1 VFGRE
6 EVNRAEKEEPSRT
19 VLVHRA
25 TVHTVLIGI
34 SEGLVQFNYS
44 RSGRNGIWLR
54 VLQVQYARKD
64 VGVGVGYCDD
74 PTAMQAGFVP
84 MLVVGSL
91 GCSRCKSRCGCV
103 LTVWYRNGSSFGTRG
118 SAVSGE
124 GRRGGAGQGRIL
136 LQRRAKSKLKSK
148 EGKDGRQ
155 PRTTT
160 TTTTSSSSRPVQPAG
175 QWPRVCRRPS
185 QLCEAACCSS
195 RTWQPT
201 ERRPIR
207 GRKGL
212 LAAQ

>member
-1 VFGRE
+1 
-6 EVNRAEKEEPSRT
+6 
-19 VLVHRA
+19 
-25 TVHTVLIGI
+25 
-34 SEGLVQFNYS
+34 VQFNDS
-44 RSGRNGIWLR
+44 RSGCNGIWLR

-91 GCSRCKSRCGCV
+91 GCSRCKRRCGCV

-136 LQRRAKSKLKSK
+136 LQRRAKSKSKSK

-160 TTTTSSSSRPVQPAG
+160 TTNTTSSSRPVQPAG
-175 QWPRVCRRPS
+175 QFSQQASSLGYAAARLSCARQPAAVPARGSPPREGRS
-185 QLCEAACCSS
+185 GA
-195 RTWQPT
+195 
-201 ERRPIR
+201 ER
-207 GRKGL
+207 GF
-212 LAAQ
+212 